1 VDSEDNLETSLLGT
15 LEEISCLVVSHT
27 GNVTDTLTNIARLIQ
42 QRFHSDVCSVYLL
55 AADHLHLILSATV
68 GLDASSVG
76 HVRMRLNQGLVGLVG
91 ERRQP
96 QVFADATAHPRFK
109 YFPESGEERY
119 QSFLGVPI
127 IERGSLLG
135 VMVVQTIEPRQFSR
149 DDVRA
154 VANAASQLS
163 PIVNDARFMHES
175 QLQAERL
182 RVVQVTMRT
191 VQDIVNNCLNQLQL
205 LRLAAESLVP
215 DESLILFD
223 EAIRNASEKLRALG
237 NMEVFAEKLMAA
249 GTGLD
254 VEGSKALDPLTDLHD
269 GRYVQERLAAEI
281 ARAQRHQ
288 SSLTVLTL
296 DLNDFKRINNRYGY
310 PAGNLALQRFAKRLS
325 SAIRASDLAVR
336 MSGDE
341 FVVLLPEC
349 KLGQI
354 QAVLNRLSPLEI
366 EVEGSKVS
374 FALWAGWAEY
384 RVGETPEQLLQ
395 RADHSLC
402 VNKQN
407 RKREPQPVA

>member
-1 VDSEDNLETSLLGT
+1 MDSEDNLETSLLGT

-402 VNKQN
+402 VDKQN

>member
-1 VDSEDNLETSLLGT
+1 
-15 LEEISCLVVSHT
+15 
-27 GNVTDTLTNIARLIQ
+27 
-42 QRFHSDVCSVYLL
+42 
-55 AADHLHLILSATV
+55 
-68 GLDASSVG
+68 
-76 HVRMRLNQGLVGLVG
+76 
-91 ERRQP
+91 
-96 QVFADATAHPRFK
+96 
-109 YFPESGEERY
+109 
-119 QSFLGVPI
+119 
-127 IERGSLLG
+127 
-135 VMVVQTIEPRQFSR
+135 
-149 DDVRA
+149 
-154 VANAASQLS
+154 
-163 PIVNDARFMHES
+163 MHES